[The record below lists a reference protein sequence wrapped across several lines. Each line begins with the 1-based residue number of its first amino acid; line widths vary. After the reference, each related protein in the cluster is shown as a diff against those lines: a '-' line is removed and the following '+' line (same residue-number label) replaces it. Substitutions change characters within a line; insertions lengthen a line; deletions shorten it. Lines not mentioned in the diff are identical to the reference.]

1 MSSSSAEKNTFDTTT
16 YEGRRHL
23 HKNSIF
29 AATFLFFKSTIGLG
43 LLVNQYYIG
52 KAGLLWGSFIT
63 FFLVIFVGN
72 TLDLMLK
79 IANNIEKKS
88 YKKIKIENFDQIS
101 FLVFGKKMQICTKIF
116 IILYNESVL
125 LINTINFAKFLQIQF
140 SGNFPEFKIFE
151 NLNYFKLFIIILFLC
166 ILIFIVEPEKLKYL
180 SYFATVILVLALL
193 IMWTENIIK
202 YFIIEKT
209 KPYWEYVNFN
219 YTSNLIGNQLYSLE
233 SIGTLFT
240 VRSTLK
246 KPKKMR
252 NVLFWT
258 YLLVTSIFIINGT
271 TFLLVN

>member
-16 YEGRRHL
+16 YEGRRFL
-23 HKNSIF
+23 HKNSVF

-52 KAGLLWGSFIT
+52 KAGILWGTFIT

-79 IANNIEKKS
+79 IANSIEKKS

-101 FLVFGKKMQICTKIF
+101 FLVFGKKMQIITKIF

-140 SGNFPEFKIFE
+140 SGNFPNIAIFE
-151 NLNYFKLFIIILFLC
+151 KLNYFKLFVIIIFLL

-180 SYFATVILVLALL
+180 SYFASIILVLALL
-193 IMWTENIIK
+193 IMWTQNIIK
-202 YFIIEKT
+202 YITLQK
-209 KPYWEYVNFN
+209 KPYFEYANIN

-252 NVLFWT
+252 KVLFWT
-258 YLLVTSIFIINGT
+258 YFLVTTIFIINGT
-271 TFLLVN
+271 TFLLVF